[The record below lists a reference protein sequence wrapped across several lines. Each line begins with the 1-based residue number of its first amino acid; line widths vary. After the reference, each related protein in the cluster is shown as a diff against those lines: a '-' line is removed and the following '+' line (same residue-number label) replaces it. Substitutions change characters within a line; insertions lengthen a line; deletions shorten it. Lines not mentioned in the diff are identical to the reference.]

1 MIKERASEDLLV
13 RELNRKLLFGE
24 IEEKVL
30 SVTYNLL
37 SDRLYTL
44 DDAISELIETIIL
57 LEREQQAIIDEI
69 GRLRGYSR
77 L

>member
-57 LEREQQAIIDEI
+57 LEREQQAIVDEI
-69 GRLRGYSR
+69 GRLRGDSR

>member
-1 MIKERASEDLLV
+1 MITEKKQEDLLI

-37 SDRLYTL
+37 SDKLYRL
-44 DDAISELIETIIL
+44 DDAIPELIEAIIL
-57 LEREQQAIIDEI
+57 LEQEQQAIIQEI
-69 GRLRGYSR
+69 ARLRGVS
-77 L
+77 LP